1 MLEPNAMPEPSS
13 RPLEFGW
20 YLPTHGDTTVFNDPA
35 AEIPPSLEL
44 FERVV
49 AAAENAEFEY
59 LLIPVGVTCW
69 EAYMAGAYMAAR
81 SSRIRPLIA
90 ARPGYIN
97 PVMLAK
103 MISTLDHLSR
113 GRIAVNL
120 IAGQNEADVEAE
132 GVTLGKAERYDL
144 MAEEV
149 DILKALWTAE
159 GPIDFDGRFH
169 KLKGAQIRPRAFQ
182 QPHPRFY
189 LGGGSAQ
196 AWDISARH
204 SDVHLFWGDTPE
216 RIAANITDIRAR
228 AADHDR
234 AGKIGFGMRL
244 QIICREK
251 EDEAWS
257 AAEALVATATDQ
269 DRERVIQR
277 TVTSEANRRIQELAR
292 EKGPHIAP
300 NLWSGL
306 TRVRQ
311 GAGIAI
317 VGDPGQ
323 CAGVIQR
330 FIEAGCH
337 SFCLSGYTHDAEA
350 VRFGRLVRP
359 LIAARNPNR
368 MPAAA

>member
-1 MLEPNAMPEPSS
+1 M

-20 YLPTHGDTTVFNDPA
+20 YLPTHGDTIAFNDPA
-35 AEIPPSLEL
+35 TDIPPSLEL
-44 FERVV
+44 FERIVE
-49 AAAENAEFEY
+49 AAETAGFEY

-81 SSRIRPLIA
+81 HARIRPLIA

-103 MISTLDHLSR
+103 MISTLDHLSK

-120 IAGQNEADVEAE
+120 IAGQNETDVEAE
-132 GVTLGKAERYDL
+132 GVTLGKTDRYDL

-149 DILKALWTAE
+149 DILKALWTSAD
-159 GPIDFDGRFH
+159 PLHFDGRFH
-169 KLKGAQIRPRAFQ
+169 KLKGAVIRPRSYQ
-182 QPHPRFY
+182 QPYPRFY

-196 AWDISARH
+196 AWEISARH

-216 RIAANITDIRAR
+216 RIADNIAAIRKL
-228 AADHDR
+228 AAVHGR
-234 AGKIGFGMRL
+234 ESAIGFGMRL
-244 QIICREK
+244 QIICRET
-251 EDEAWS
+251 EAEAWA
-257 AAEALVATATDQ
+257 AAEALIANSSEA
-269 DRERVIQR
+269 DRERIVAR
-277 TVTSEANRRIQELAR
+277 TITSEANRRLQELAKER
-292 EKGPHIAP
+292 GPHLAP

-317 VGDPGQ
+317 VGDPAQ
-323 CAGVIQR
+323 CAAVIQR

-350 VRFGRLVRP
+350 ERFGRLVRP
-359 LIAARNPNR
+359 LIAANNPHL
-368 MPAAA
+368 MPALS

>member
-169 KLKGAQIRPRAFQ
+169 KLKAAARRRHGTSRPAIRTCICSGATRPSASRRTSRTSAHGPPTMTVPAKSDSECGSRSFAARKKTRPGARPRRSSRQ
-182 QPHPRFY
+182 QQTR
-189 LGGGSAQ
+189 
-196 AWDISARH
+196 
-204 SDVHLFWGDTPE
+204 T
-216 RIAANITDIRAR
+216 ANAS
-228 AADHDR
+228 
-234 AGKIGFGMRL
+234 F
-244 QIICREK
+244 
-251 EDEAWS
+251 
-257 AAEALVATATDQ
+257 
-269 DRERVIQR
+269 
-277 TVTSEANRRIQELAR
+277 N
-292 EKGPHIAP
+292 
-300 NLWSGL
+300 GL
-306 TRVRQ
+306 
-311 GAGIAI
+311 
-317 VGDPGQ
+317 
-323 CAGVIQR
+323 
-330 FIEAGCH
+330 
-337 SFCLSGYTHDAEA
+337 
-350 VRFGRLVRP
+350 
-359 LIAARNPNR
+359 
-368 MPAAA
+368 

>member
-1 MLEPNAMPEPSS
+1 M

-20 YLPTHGDTTVFNDPA
+20 YLPTHGDTVVFNDPA
-35 AEIPPSLEL
+35 ADVPPSLEL
-44 FERVV
+44 FERIVE
-49 AAAENAEFEY
+49 AAETAGFEY

-69 EAYMAGAYMAAR
+69 EAYIAGAYMAAR
-81 SSRIRPLIA
+81 HARIRPLIA

-103 MISTLDHLSR
+103 MISTLDHLSK

-120 IAGQNEADVEAE
+120 IAGQNETDVEAE
-132 GVTLGKAERYDL
+132 GVTLGKTDRYDL

-149 DILKALWTAE
+149 DILKALWT
-159 GPIDFDGRFH
+159 GTDPLHFDGRFH
-169 KLKGAQIRPRAFQ
+169 KLKGAVIRPRSFQ

-196 AWDISARH
+196 AWEISARH

-216 RIAANITDIRAR
+216 RIADNIAAIRKL
-228 AADHDR
+228 AAVHGR
-234 AGKIGFGMRL
+234 EAAIGFGMRL
-244 QIICREK
+244 QIICRET
-251 EDEAWS
+251 EAEAWA
-257 AAEALVATATDQ
+257 AAEALIANSSEA
-269 DRERVIQR
+269 DRERVVAR
-277 TVTSEANRRIQELAR
+277 TVTSEANRRLQELAKER
-292 EKGPHIAP
+292 GPHLAP

-317 VGDPGQ
+317 VGDPAQ
-323 CAGVIQR
+323 CAAVIQR

-350 VRFGRLVRP
+350 ERFGRLVRP
-359 LIAARNPNR
+359 LIAADNPHL
-368 MPAAA
+368 MPELS

>member
-1 MLEPNAMPEPSS
+1 M
-13 RPLEFGW
+13 RPLELGW
-20 YLPTHGDTTVFNDPA
+20 YLPTHGDTVRFNDPTSDVA
-35 AEIPPSLEL
+35 PSLEL
-44 FERVV
+44 FEAVV
-49 AAAENAEFEY
+49 DQAERAGFEY
-59 LLIPVGVTCW
+59 LLIPVGVACW

-81 SSRIRPLIA
+81 HGRIRPLIA

-103 MISTLDHLSR
+103 MISTLDHLSK

-144 MAEEV
+144 MEEEV
-149 DILKALWTAE
+149 RILKALWVAE
-159 GPIDFDGRFH
+159 APIDFGGRFH
-169 KLKGAQIRPRAFQ
+169 RLKGVQIRPRSLQ

-196 AWDISARH
+196 AWEVSARH

-216 RIAANITDIRAR
+216 RIADNIAAIRQL
-228 AADHDR
+228 AAQHGR
-234 AGKIGFGMRL
+234 EEEIGFGMRL
-244 QIICREK
+244 QIICRET
-251 EDEAWS
+251 EAAAWT
-257 AAEALVATATDQ
+257 AAEALVAMTSEH

-277 TVTSEANRRIQELAR
+277 TATSEANRRIQDLAR

-317 VGDPGQ
+317 VGDPHQ
-323 CAGVIQR
+323 CADVIQR

-337 SFCLSGYTHDAEA
+337 SFCLSGYLHDEEAE
-350 VRFGRLVRP
+350 RFGRLVRP
-359 LIAARNPNR
+359 IVAARNPDR
-368 MPAAA
+368 LSAASE

>member
-1 MLEPNAMPEPSS
+1 M

-20 YLPTHGDTTVFNDPA
+20 YLPTHGDTTAFNDPA
-35 AEIPPSLEL
+35 AEVAPSLEL

-49 AAAENAEFEY
+49 AAAEAAGFEY
-59 LLIPVGVTCW
+59 LLIPVGSGCW

-81 SSRIRPLIA
+81 SAIRPLIA

-103 MISTLDHLSR
+103 MISTLDHLSK
-113 GRIAVNL
+113 GRVAVNL

-132 GVTLGKAERYDL
+132 GVTLGKTERYEL

-149 DILKALWTAE
+149 EIMKALWTGEA
-159 GPIDFDGRFH
+159 PLVFDGRFH
-169 KLKGAQIRPRAFQ
+169 KLKGATIRPRAFQ
-182 QPHPRFY
+182 RPHPRFY
-189 LGGGSAQ
+189 LGGGSGQ
-196 AWDISARH
+196 AWEISARH

-216 RIAANITDIRAR
+216 RIADNIRSIRGL
-228 AADHDR
+228 AAAHGR
-234 AGKIGFGMRL
+234 GSEIGFGMRL
-244 QIICREK
+244 QIICRVTEA
-251 EDEAWS
+251 EAWT
-257 AAEALVATATDQ
+257 AAEALVASATEW
-269 DRERVIQR
+269 DRARVIER
-277 TVTSEANRRIQELAR
+277 TRTSEANRRIQELAA
-292 EKGPHIAP
+292 EHGPHIAQ

-323 CAGVIQR
+323 CADVIQR

-337 SFCLSGYTHDAEA
+337 SFCLSGYRHDEEAE
-350 VRFGRLVRP
+350 RFGRLVRP
-359 LIAARNPNR
+359 LVAARNSAR
-368 MPAAA
+368 MPAA

>member
-1 MLEPNAMPEPSS
+1 MQ
-13 RPLEFGW
+13 PLEFGW
-20 YLPTHGDTTVFNDPA
+20 YLPTHGDTTRFNDPKSD
-35 AEIPPSLEL
+35 IPPSLEL

-49 AAAENAEFEY
+49 EAAENAGFEY
-59 LLIPVGVTCW
+59 LLIPVGVVCW

-81 SSRIRPLIA
+81 HQRIRPLIA

-103 MISTLDHLSR
+103 MISTLDHLSK

-132 GVTLGKAERYDL
+132 GVTLGKSERYDL
-144 MAEEV
+144 MEEEV
-149 DILKALWTAE
+149 RILKALWTGT
-159 GPIDFDGRFH
+159 GPLHFDGKFH
-169 KLKGAQIRPRAFQ
+169 SLKGALIKPRAFQ
-182 QPHPRFY
+182 KPHPRFY
-189 LGGGSAQ
+189 LGGGSRQ
-196 AWDISARH
+196 AWEVSARH

-216 RIAANITDIRAR
+216 RIAENIAAIRAL
-228 AADHDR
+228 AAAQGR
-234 AGKIGFGMRL
+234 ENEIGFGMRL
-244 QIICREK
+244 QIICRET
-251 EDEAWS
+251 EAAAWA
-257 AAEALVATATDQ
+257 AAEALIAKTSER

-277 TVTSEANRRIQELAR
+277 TATSEANRRIQDLAR

-317 VGDPGQ
+317 VGDPSQ
-323 CAGVIQR
+323 CADVIQR

-337 SFCLSGYTHDAEA
+337 SFCFSGYRHDEEAE
-350 VRFGRLVRP
+350 RFGRLVRP
-359 LIAARNPNR
+359 LVDARNPGR
-368 MPAAA
+368 VAGGP